1 MEALIPSED
10 LDKAYADAFTNMSAD
25 KSISD
30 DTKRFLFF
38 HKNTIVRVDTVL
50 GAKATK
56 TTPAKPPA
64 TLADIVISKDPNTK
78 ELTVTLK
85 GEKRVNKTRLDVTYK
100 GTMAAFLKEQFD
112 ISKAANPGKK
122 LKDIKLFDT
131 TKNKTDAAH
140 NKHIKPIVE
149 ERFPTAI
156 PVDPKS
162 GDSAWRPTDIRSA
175 VQDQLEKE
183 FEINFALA
191 EDFAG
196 HKVKDAYKSAQANPA
211 KIGEIAE
218 NLVRQTAKNLNTPTT
233 NSVIAARFGIPTTVF
248 NAEGTASFPA
258 LVEDYRGA
266 GQVLQPAVPLTEAQ
280 KADMDA
286 TALLSAEK
294 QTAEAL
300 DLQQQNIEK
309 AAALDVDKAKQG
321 IEKQD
326 QLAALKKEQRQEKL
340 KKTGRRL
347 IDIAKN
353 MDTSTK
359 RAIVGGLGTTAAVLS
374 NIPGAGKAM
383 AAGLKGAQVGLETA
397 GVVASTQEGL
407 STREQLMGMGID
419 PTLASATGTARGVAD
434 FLSPL
439 PIDAVRKVEP
449 DVYSTRPIDRVA
461 ADDSVVAQSLQD
473 TGNIG
478 PEVSISDPVLQASS
492 RGRNV
497 ARTKQI
503 KIPSPVAPR
512 PQMAAQG
519 FVPVSEARA
528 NAMRGE
534 ETTMKESQVPSF
546 LHGGIVR

>member
-1 MEALIPSED
+1 
-10 LDKAYADAFTNMSAD
+10 
-25 KSISD
+25 
-30 DTKRFLFF
+30 
-38 HKNTIVRVDTVL
+38 
-50 GAKATK
+50 
-56 TTPAKPPA
+56 
-64 TLADIVISKDPNTK
+64 
-78 ELTVTLK
+78 
-85 GEKRVNKTRLDVTYK
+85 
-100 GTMAAFLKEQFD
+100 
-112 ISKAANPGKK
+112 
-122 LKDIKLFDT
+122 
-131 TKNKTDAAH
+131 
-140 NKHIKPIVE
+140 
-149 ERFPTAI
+149 
-156 PVDPKS
+156 
-162 GDSAWRPTDIRSA
+162 
-175 VQDQLEKE
+175 
-183 FEINFALA
+183 
-191 EDFAG
+191 
-196 HKVKDAYKSAQANPA
+196 
-211 KIGEIAE
+211 
-218 NLVRQTAKNLNTPTT
+218 
-233 NSVIAARFGIPTTVF
+233 
-248 NAEGTASFPA
+248 
-258 LVEDYRGA
+258 
-266 GQVLQPAVPLTEAQ
+266 
-280 KADMDA
+280 
-286 TALLSAEK
+286 
-294 QTAEAL
+294 
-300 DLQQQNIEK
+300 
-309 AAALDVDKAKQG
+309 
-321 IEKQD
+321 
-326 QLAALKKEQRQEKL
+326 
-340 KKTGRRL
+340 
-347 IDIAKN
+347 